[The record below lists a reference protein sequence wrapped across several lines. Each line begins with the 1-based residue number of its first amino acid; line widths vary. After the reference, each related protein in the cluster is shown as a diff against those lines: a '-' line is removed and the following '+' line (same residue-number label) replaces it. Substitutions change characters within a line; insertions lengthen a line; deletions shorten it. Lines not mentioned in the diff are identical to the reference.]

1 MLFRSPLGTPPAAA
15 GMRLPV
21 RDMQASPRETA
32 VPAVP
37 PPAESSQALLAVPV
51 RQPAQN
57 PGPAAAPAPGAPSV
71 PEVVPTEEGDHWQQC
86 VQQLLA
92 SDAIQSLTREL
103 ALQSQLV
110 ARDEGNWLIRVER
123 ESLNNPNS
131 RERLQKAL
139 ATLGQEVTL
148 TVELGRITDSP
159 ARRAA
164 AAAAERQLAAEY
176 AMRQQQPRQQQP
188 PAGSPG
194 FEPPAVPWLDQS
206 RSPEGRHNAFWG
218 IDE

>member
-1 MLFRSPLGTPPAAA
+1 
-15 GMRLPV
+15 MRLPV
-21 RDMQASPRETA
+21 RDMQAPSREAA
-32 VPAVP
+32 VPAAS
-37 PPAESSQALLAVPV
+37 PPADAPQAVLAVPV

-57 PGPAAAPAPGAPSV
+57 PGPAATAAPGASTV

-86 VQQLLA
+86 VQQLVA
-92 SDAIQSLTREL
+92 NDAIQSLTREL

-164 AAAAERQLAAEY
+164 AAAAERQLAAEAVILNDPY
-176 AMRQQQPRQQQP
+176 VQQLVQNFGAKIVP
-188 PAGSPG
+188 GSIKP
-194 FEPPAVPWLDQS
+194 
-206 RSPEGRHNAFWG
+206 
-218 IDE
+218 I

>member
-1 MLFRSPLGTPPAAA
+1 LVA
-15 GMRLPV
+15 
-21 RDMQASPRETA
+21 
-32 VPAVP
+32 
-37 PPAESSQALLAVPV
+37 
-51 RQPAQN
+51 N
-57 PGPAAAPAPGAPSV
+57 
-71 PEVVPTEEGDHWQQC
+71 
-86 VQQLLA
+86 
-92 SDAIQSLTREL
+92 DAIQSLTREL

-164 AAAAERQLAAEY
+164 AAAAERQLAAEAVILNDPY
-176 AMRQQQPRQQQP
+176 VQQLVQNFGAKIVP
-188 PAGSPG
+188 GSIKP
-194 FEPPAVPWLDQS
+194 
-206 RSPEGRHNAFWG
+206 
-218 IDE
+218 I